1 MQRGNRYQGI
11 GTMKTP
17 ISLVVLAA
25 LAVSAAVT
33 GCQSQDKSKTAEERK
48 SFRGGPMP
56 ANVGALI
63 SQRVQES
70 KARAAKTEPGVH

>member
-1 MQRGNRYQGI
+1 
-11 GTMKTP
+11 MKTP
-17 ISLVVLAA
+17 VSIMVPLAA
-25 LAVSAAVT
+25 LAICAAVT
-33 GCQSQDKSKTAEERK
+33 GCQSKEAPKTASERK

-70 KARAAKTEPGVH
+70 KARAAKNTPEAH

>member
-1 MQRGNRYQGI
+1 
-11 GTMKTP
+11 MKTP

-25 LAVSAAVT
+25 LSISAAVT
-33 GCQSQDKSKTAEERK
+33 GCQSKDKTAAAAAERK

-56 ANVGALI
+56 ANVGSLI

-70 KARAAKTEPGVH
+70 KARAANNQQPTH

>member
-1 MQRGNRYQGI
+1 
-11 GTMKTP
+11 MKTP
-17 ISLVVLAA
+17 VSIALTIAA
-25 LAVSAAVT
+25 LAISAAVT
-33 GCQSQDKSKTAEERK
+33 GCQSQDKSKTAEEQK

-70 KARAAKTEPGVH
+70 KARAGKTEPATH